1 METLSNYLSPFD
13 DLEFI
18 CDIHNIPCIGLC
30 SNTSCKEKTKFL
42 CIKCIKSGTTCI
54 TKEKHELTTLSEI
67 IFRFFLKIDNKSFD
81 LDQIQTMEQILKE
94 INDEEFN
101 KTLSLYKEIQSK
113 NIKKY
118 EEIKEAFINIV
129 NDLIK
134 FFKNSNITELNDI
147 KYKSK
152 TDLNFGNNNDN
163 KDIKLLFDMKISDE
177 KILKTEN
184 NLIQYVNDKYKN
196 IPANDF
202 VNLAKL
208 LYDSYKFLKTTR
220 TFKDKININEITKIN
235 EDKKKN
241 LEQKIDNIL
250 NDFEN
255 QFDLEMTKIEEKFI
269 LSKENPSIYIFYNSP
284 CKFQNDPKE
293 LIYSEDICSN
303 AHKTN
308 SIDSVFCA
316 FKSFNGKALVV
327 WGSTSYN
334 IEIYDCEQRKI
345 IKTYSRAHNQTI
357 FSCRHYPNYKQK
369 KDYIIS
375 SSNDRSVKV
384 WDCIQNTSLLN
395 IPMAHHG
402 YYIYSVSLLCHELKD
417 SNYIITSC
425 PNEKM
430 KIWDFSGNYLR
441 NVGQNNE
448 STYFIDVFYNK
459 NTKIYYI
466 LNANSNDVKS
476 YYFET
481 GELFHNY
488 KGLPQTWHMS
498 AVVNETKEGLALIE
512 SDGNGTVRIWNFD
525 TAELLKSINSAYSI
539 NLRGICLWNDKY
551 LFAAGN
557 DSQVKLFDLE
567 EGKYVKTF
575 KGHTSTV
582 CTLEKIM
589 HPKYGGCLIS
599 QALDGKLKLWIP
611 EIKG

>member
-18 CDIHNIPCIGLC
+18 CDVHDIPCIGLC
-30 SNTSCKEKTKFL
+30 SNCSCKEKTKFL

-67 IFRFFLKIDNKSFD
+67 IFRFFLKIENKSFD
-81 LDQIQTMEQILKE
+81 LDQILKMEQTIKE

-101 KTLSLYKEIQSK
+101 KTLSLYKEIQIK
-113 NIKKY
+113 NIKTY
-118 EEIKEAFINIV
+118 EKVKETFINII
-129 NDLIK
+129 NDLIT
-134 FFKNSNITELNDI
+134 FFKDSNITELNII

-152 TDLNFGNNNDN
+152 IQLNSGNDN
-163 KDIKLLFDMKISDE
+163 NKEYKLFFDMKIPDE
-177 KILKTEN
+177 KILKTKD
-184 NLIQYVNDKYKN
+184 NLIQYINEKYKN
-196 IPANDF
+196 IPANDLI
-202 VNLAKL
+202 NQAKL
-208 LYDSYKFLKTTR
+208 LYDSYQFLKTTKAL
-220 TFKDKININEITKIN
+220 KDNININEITKIS

-241 LEQKIDNIL
+241 LEQKLDNIL
-250 NDFEN
+250 NDFER
-255 QFDLEMTKIEEKFI
+255 QFDQEISKLEEKFI
-269 LSKENPSIYIFYNSP
+269 LPKENPSIYIFYNNKT
-284 CKFQNDPKE
+284 KFQNDPKE
-293 LIYSEDICSN
+293 LIYKEDICSN

-316 FKSFNGKALVV
+316 FRSFNGESLVV
-327 WGSTSYN
+327 WGSTTHN

-345 IKTYSRAHNQTI
+345 IKTYNRAHNQTI

-375 SSNDRSVKV
+375 SSNDRTVKV
-384 WDCIQNTSLLN
+384 WDCIQSSCILS
-395 IPMAHHG
+395 IPMVHHG
-402 YYIYSVSLLCHELKD
+402 YYIYSVCLLCHELKET
-417 SNYIITSC
+417 NYIITSC

-430 KIWDFSGNYLR
+430 KIWDFNGNYLR
-441 NVGQNNE
+441 NAGQNNE

-459 NTKIYYI
+459 EIKKYFII
-466 LNANSNDVKS
+466 NANSNDVKS

-481 GELFHNY
+481 GALFKNY

-498 AVVNETKEGLALIE
+498 AVVNETKECLALIE
-512 SDGNGTVRIWNFD
+512 SDGNGTIRIWNFD

-567 EGKYVKTF
+567 EGKFVKSF

-582 CTLEKIM
+582 CTIEKIM

-599 QALDGKLKLWIP
+599 QALDGRLKLWIP
-611 EIKG
+611 ENKE